1 MPARAS
7 HAKILLLLLAAGA
20 AVGALL
26 LWIALG
32 TGREGTAEVELP
44 DPETALPVA
53 ELARDEVELTPIP
66 TIDDSIVAA
75 HTTVLWPLR
84 LELELLQADY
94 LPTRRGVPAIGSGA
108 TARLSGQITGADE
121 QGVRGEV
128 RFVAGANVLHP
139 PLLCDIT
146 GSFGADDLYPG
157 LSIVEVSGPGII
169 GSRRE
174 VRLRQERE
182 TLLNIGYGKPAP
194 VTGRVTDARG
204 EGIIGARVAFDG
216 QPTYSGTNGEFFIAR
231 VASGQVLAEIEAPGY
246 AAYQELVQVAFGRGA
261 PADRLT
267 FTLRPS
273 ATLRIVCA
281 ERVGGPGPVQLFAVP
296 SNAEQRVSMDAHVR
310 NSRFPWYRVNPIE
323 VEPGQVRTIEGLPAE
338 TFTLHGFRP
347 AARVT
352 QKLVRLRPGE
362 TETVQ
367 IALEAAA
374 KVVGRVTLDGKPV
387 KNARVALEA
396 PNRVRATLGHLTE
409 SSYFLE
415 TQVLPNLPPG
425 YQETRTGEDGRYVL
439 TAWEELSPV
448 RYVEATG
455 PDHRTWAGRL
465 IDVDER
471 SVDLELREV
480 DLGDSTL
487 VVDFPGRWQGL
498 PVEILIDGAP
508 YDPVVLAPRKDL
520 RISDLRAGSWRLRAT
535 WHGDPVVEERLF
547 ELAGEHR
554 EVVEVP
560 PQAVEGQDEETW
572 ARAGREYPTG
582 T

>member
-1 MPARAS
+1 
-7 HAKILLLLLAAGA
+7 
-20 AVGALL
+20 
-26 LWIALG
+26 
-32 TGREGTAEVELP
+32 
-44 DPETALPVA
+44 
-53 ELARDEVELTPIP
+53 
-66 TIDDSIVAA
+66 
-75 HTTVLWPLR
+75 
-84 LELELLQADY
+84 
-94 LPTRRGVPAIGSGA
+94 
-108 TARLSGQITGADE
+108 
-121 QGVRGEV
+121 
-128 RFVAGANVLHP
+128 
-139 PLLCDIT
+139 
-146 GSFGADDLYPG
+146 
-157 LSIVEVSGPGII
+157 
-169 GSRRE
+169 
-174 VRLRQERE
+174 
-182 TLLNIGYGKPAP
+182 
-194 VTGRVTDARG
+194 
-204 EGIIGARVAFDG
+204 
-216 QPTYSGTNGEFFIAR
+216 
-231 VASGQVLAEIEAPGY
+231 
-246 AAYQELVQVAFGRGA
+246 
-261 PADRLT
+261 
-267 FTLRPS
+267 
-273 ATLRIVCA
+273 
-281 ERVGGPGPVQLFAVP
+281 
-296 SNAEQRVSMDAHVR
+296 
-310 NSRFPWYRVNPIE
+310 
-323 VEPGQVRTIEGLPAE
+323 
-338 TFTLHGFRP
+338 
-347 AARVT
+347 
-352 QKLVRLRPGE
+352 
-362 TETVQ
+362 VQ

-374 KVVGRVTLDGKPV
+374 KVVGRVTLDGEPV

-415 TQVLPNLPPG
+415 SQVLPNLPPG

-448 RYVEATG
+448 RYLEATG

-572 ARAGREYPTG
+572 SRAGREYPTG